1 MNTKSTLIHH
11 TCMRIPLSKNKK
23 LKKKLITKLTTSTNQ
38 IQRPKGSQNSTVE
51 LQCRPRYY

>member
-11 TCMRIPLSKNKK
+11 TCMRIPLYLKIKK
-23 LKKKLITKLTTSTNQ
+23 IKKLITKLTTSTNQ

>member
-23 LKKKLITKLTTSTNQ
+23 KKKKINDKLNH
-38 IQRPKGSQNSTVE
+38 V
-51 LQCRPRYY
+51 

>member
-23 LKKKLITKLTTSTNQ
+23 LKKKINYKAHNINKPNPTAKRIPKLH
-38 IQRPKGSQNSTVE
+38 RGAAV
-51 LQCRPRYY
+51 